1 MKSPEVW
8 RLAASS
14 FAIAFLISACAGGS
28 GFLSGA
34 GDQFVANGNYR
45 GIADCTFGKIR
56 MAHAAGLKQSVVPNE
71 QKILVTLES
80 GSTQH
85 WEMAFTP
92 AGATATNVAISGSLS
107 AGPYPADKALQTAR
121 SCAAR

>member
-1 MKSPEVW
+1 MTLLNTKHVCTLSSLA
-8 RLAASS
+8 LAAVV
-14 FAIAFLISACAGGS
+14 SACAGGS
-28 GFLSGA
+28 GLSGA
-34 GDQFVANGNYR
+34 GENVVVSGPYR

-56 MAHAAGLKQSVVPNE
+56 MAQAAGLKQSVVPNE
-71 QKILVTLES
+71 QKILLTLES

-85 WEMAFTP
+85 WEMTFTP

>member
-1 MKSPEVW
+1 MGG
-8 RLAASS
+8 AS
-14 FAIAFLISACAGGS
+14 
-28 GFLSGA
+28 
-34 GDQFVANGNYR
+34 DQFVLNGNYR

-56 MAHAAGLKQSVVPNE
+56 MAQAAGLKQSVVPNE

-85 WEMAFTP
+85 WEMTFTP